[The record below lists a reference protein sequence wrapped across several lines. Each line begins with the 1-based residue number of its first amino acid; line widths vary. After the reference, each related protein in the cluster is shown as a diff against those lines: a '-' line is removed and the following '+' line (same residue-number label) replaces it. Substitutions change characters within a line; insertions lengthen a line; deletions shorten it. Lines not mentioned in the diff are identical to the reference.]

1 MDCAVPKRALI
12 DNDICLEVNDEED
25 LLPHLR
31 GAGRIKFDL
40 RKFAARTDTRVSHCF
55 SVHCTLSECFLLIR
69 KRSIAIV
76 SPWGWRWK
84 VAVSSSFLS
93 SARGSLILLNPLL
106 PLGRVF
112 VCHLSPISI
121 SPEGVCAFNL
131 QSVLRLGRPDQS
143 SQVFTFDEITRV
155 ARRMGKYLDINDAR
169 FVECGDTEQA
179 RALAEIIN
187 SAVRSSPAERE
198 TMLRGYIVKR
208 FDGKAASLRLMSEK
222 VRLNVIRAS
231 SLVFFLL
238 LFFTVPVLV
247 SIYGLEPVIIPTALM
262 MVTFAVYISVLFF
275 LVHRSLYPELR
286 EERFGHLAKMIFC
299 PPGAIRAADVVAANL
314 VASYDPVV
322 VASLFHSPD
331 TDEFIGSYA
340 RDLKF
345 PINDDLTEPH
355 SAKIAQWYRTQLLDR
370 VLEHLQKTGHRGVFL
385 GPKIGEEIGS
395 YCPRCLGRFQVNSG
409 ECVDCPGVSLIATL
423 ATPTNDAVVQNHA

>member
-1 MDCAVPKRALI
+1 MSEGYALI
-12 DNDICLEVNDEED
+12 
-25 LLPHLR
+25 LLLC
-31 GAGRIKFDL
+31 AL
-40 RKFAARTDTRVSHCF
+40 Y
-55 SVHCTLSECFLLIR
+55 LSECFLLIR

-143 SQVFTFDEITRV
+143 SQVFTFDEITRCSTD
-155 ARRMGKYLDINDAR
+155 GNFLDINDAR
-169 FVECGDTEQA
+169 FVECGDKDQA
-179 RALAEIIN
+179 RALAELIN
-187 SAVRSSPAERE
+187 SAVRSTPAERDRL
-198 TMLRGYIVKR
+198 LRGYIAKR
-208 FDGKAASLRLMSEK
+208 FDGNAVSLRLTGEK
-222 VRLNVIRAS
+222 LRLNVMRAS
-231 SLVFFLL
+231 CLGFFLL
-238 LFFTVPVLV
+238 LFFVVPVGV
-247 SIYGLEPVIIPTALM
+247 GIYGLEPLIIPTALM
-262 MVTFAVYISVLFF
+262 MVAFAVYISVLFF
-275 LVHRSLYPELR
+275 LVHRRLYPELR
-286 EERFGHLAKMIFC
+286 EERVSHLVKMIFC
-299 PPGAIRAADVVAANL
+299 PPGAIRAADVLTADL
-314 VASYDPVV
+314 LTSYDPVV

-345 PINDDLTEPH
+345 PIKDDLTEPH
-355 SAKIAQWYRTQLLDR
+355 SAKIAQWYRAQLLDR
-370 VLEHLQKTGHRGVFL
+370 VLEHLQKTGHRRVFL
-385 GPKIGEEIGS
+385 GPEIGAENGS
-395 YCPRCLGRFQVNSG
+395 YCPRCLGRFQVTSG